1 MNILQELLKTQ
12 GGDVVG
18 QLSRQFGISPEDAQK
33 ALSNLVPVVAGGV
46 KKTASSANGLE
57 SLLSKVKNNQ
67 DLRRAADVPSVLEQE
82 QTRQAGNDILG
93 DIFGSKE
100 VSRTVAGHTAK
111 STGIDVSVLKKML
124 PLVAGLVMSSL
135 NNKSQASSGGLGEL
149 LGGLANSKQTQTT
162 SRGGLGG
169 LLGGLFGGGRRAQ
182 AKQSGGLE
190 SLLDFDGDGNISDDI
205 LDLAKKMF

>member
-1 MNILQELLKTQ
+1 MNILQELLKSQ

-18 QLSRQFGISPEDAQK
+18 QLSRQFGLSPEDAQR

-46 KKTASSANGLE
+46 KKTAASANGLE

-82 QTRQAGNDILG
+82 QTEQAGNDILG

-149 LGGLANSKQTQTT
+149 LGGLANAGQTQAP

-169 LLGGLFGGGRRAQ
+169 LLGGLLGGGKRAQ

-190 SLLDFDGDGNISDDI
+190 SLLDFDGDGNISDEI